1 MSSSEE
7 DPVHTIARHH
17 RFPPPNPPPATRD
30 DLPDIPSAG
39 PKARLPFRNVNF
51 KFPSLFNHDGLPHYP
66 SNRYLPVRAH
76 PDTEEMELGAAQEHD
91 LAVVRAMEVR
101 ARAESVD
108 ASTGD
113 NLCLPVFL
121 SISLV
126 LFPVILTCFV
136 LGCIFMLTVTS
147 GGV

>member
-1 MSSSEE
+1 MRIQFTVSSR
-7 DPVHTIARHH
+7 IAQMH
-17 RFPPPNPPPATRD
+17 
-30 DLPDIPSAG
+30 G
-39 PKARLPFRNVNF
+39 
-51 KFPSLFNHDGLPHYP
+51 
-66 SNRYLPVRAH
+66 
-76 PDTEEMELGAAQEHD
+76 
-91 LAVVRAMEVR
+91 LAVVRAMEAR
-101 ARAESVD
+101 ARAATVD

-136 LGCIFMLTVTS
+136 LACIFMLTGTS

>member
-1 MSSSEE
+1 
-7 DPVHTIARHH
+7 
-17 RFPPPNPPPATRD
+17 
-30 DLPDIPSAG
+30 
-39 PKARLPFRNVNF
+39 
-51 KFPSLFNHDGLPHYP
+51 
-66 SNRYLPVRAH
+66 
-76 PDTEEMELGAAQEHD
+76 
-91 LAVVRAMEVR
+91 MEVR

-113 NLCLPVFL
+113 NLRLPVFL

-136 LGCIFMLTVTS
+136 LGCIFMLTGTS